1 MRKEWLVTAIFIS
14 SSNIGHALVPCRI
27 AEHELSHRRQRNYFA
42 CEHKRHQTLRRRSA
56 LPTLS
61 SRIAYTPLHTHTKEI
76 EEYSETKLDVPTDE
90 NVDSGTSSLTT
101 ETNSPAEVSLLGIPL
116 RSIILLNVVAIIWG
130 TQHSVIKTVVDDSAF
145 LSIGWAEHVFG
156 SNWELLVS
164 KLQNFDMASDTGGS
178 KDDAAAYFT
187 LARFSLAALLASP
200 YTPGLK
206 QPTIDEDNG
215 GKDLVQSQSNSLDD
229 TSTQHEQTKLAW
241 KYGIELGIYMFL
253 GYGFQAIGLQTTTAS
268 RSGFLLYLNVKLVPF
283 FSYFLFGK
291 TIQTSTWISALV
303 AFAGTALLAF
313 DNASDGTGGL
323 VDASFAVG
331 DLWSIAAAAASALFI
346 LRMEAASKAV
356 PKSAELNSANLWTVA
371 FLSLVW
377 TAWIS
382 YNNLQSEASMLS
394 ETLPEILAHT
404 LQQTFQQTVNTI
416 TANPLQLIYLSAVT
430 TALANYL
437 QSIAQR
443 EVSAERASIFYALDP
458 VYGAAFANLLLGE
471 SLGLWGWVGASL
483 IAFAAA
489 TNAVWNFGET
499 DVDADSNE
507 NAYK

>member
-1 MRKEWLVTAIFIS
+1 MRTEWLTTAIFIS
-14 SSNIGHALVPCRI
+14 LYDIGHALVPCRI
-27 AEHELSHRRQRNYFA
+27 AEHELSHRQRNHFA
-42 CEHKRHQTLRRRSA
+42 CERKRHQTLRRRNT

-61 SRIAYTPLHTHTKEI
+61 SRIAYGRSNTPLNTHTKEV
-76 EEYSETKLDVPTDE
+76 EEYSEITLDVLTDE
-90 NVDSGTSSLTT
+90 NVDTRNSSLTT
-101 ETNSPAEVSLLGIPL
+101 KRNSPAEISLLGIPL

-130 TQHSVIKTVVDDSAF
+130 TQHSVIKTVVDDSAL
-145 LSIGWAEHVFG
+145 LSIGWAENVFG
-156 SNWELLVS
+156 SNWELLMS
-164 KLQNFDMASDTGGS
+164 KMQNFNIANDTGGS

-206 QPTIDEDNG
+206 QPTIDGDDG
-215 GKDLVQSQSNSLDD
+215 DKDLVQSQSKSLDD
-229 TSTQHEQTKLAW
+229 TSTQSEQTKLAW

-356 PKSAELNSANLWTVA
+356 PKSAELNAANLWTVA

-382 YNNLQSEASMLS
+382 FNNLQSDAFVST
-394 ETLPEILAHT
+394 ETLPETLAHT
-404 LQQTFQQTVNTI
+404 LQQTFQQTVKTI
-416 TANPLQLIYLSAVT
+416 TTNPLQLIYLSAVT

-471 SLGLWGWVGASL
+471 TLGLWGWVGASL

-489 TNAVWNFGET
+489 TNAIWNFDNTSKEESKQ
-499 DVDADSNE
+499 A
-507 NAYK
+507 